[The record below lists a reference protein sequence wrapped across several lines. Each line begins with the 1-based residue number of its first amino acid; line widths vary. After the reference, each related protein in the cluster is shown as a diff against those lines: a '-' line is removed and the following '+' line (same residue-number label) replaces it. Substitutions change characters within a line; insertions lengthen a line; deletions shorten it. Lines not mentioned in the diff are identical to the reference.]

1 MKSLFDIDSARRQ
14 TRPLLASVL
23 TMTAVA
29 LLLGSLPG
37 RAAEPAE
44 PANGIA
50 IAVYKTPNCGCC
62 GNWVS
67 HLEAAG
73 FEVEVNSVPETASV
87 RQRLGVPEQLA
98 SCHTAQVGDYWV
110 EGHVPADL
118 ILRLLA
124 EHPENIRGI
133 AAPGMPPG
141 SPGMESPYALK
152 RYDVVSVG
160 TDGQLRLYA
169 RPEGQ
174 TQP

>member
-23 TMTAVA
+23 AMTAVA

-67 HLEAAG
+67 HL
-73 FEVEVNSVPETASV
+73 ETASV